1 MPAVAEQAVVRPVG
15 RPGADRRNGDI
26 VNKAHDQGKDRQS
39 QPAVRDHAVDLIGGG
54 ELAGVLLLVAAL
66 HQGGDI
72 DIALV
77 RDDALGIVV
86 QLLLGSLDVLFD
98 MRLHVGRELE
108 LRHGL
113 LVALEDLDGVPALLL
128 LRHLMHSD
136 LFDVGQRMLDRTG
149 ERVHRNGL
157 RALGGLDGSLGG
169 FHDTGALQG
178 RDLDDLA
185 AKLTG
190 QLCGVDLIAVLA
202 DDVHH
207 VDGDD
212 DRDAQ
217 LGELRGEVQ
226 VALEVRA
233 VDDVQDRI
241 GTLADQVV
249 TGDDL
254 FQRVRGQGVDTG
266 KVGDRHTVVL
276 LELAFLLFHG
286 DAGPVA
292 NELVR
297 TGQRV
302 EQRRLAAVRVARKG
316 NSNVHFASSLSGFQ

>member
-1 MPAVAEQAVVRPVG
+1 
-15 RPGADRRNGDI
+15 
-26 VNKAHDQGKDRQS
+26 
-39 QPAVRDHAVDLIGGG
+39 
-54 ELAGVLLLVAAL
+54 
-66 HQGGDI
+66 
-72 DIALV
+72 
-77 RDDALGIVV
+77 
-86 QLLLGSLDVLFD
+86 
-98 MRLHVGRELE
+98 MRLHIGRELE
-108 LRHGL
+108 LCHGL

-149 ERVHRNGL
+149 ECVHRNGL

-254 FQRVRGQGVDTG
+254 LQRVRGQGVDTG

-276 LELAFLLFHG
+276 LELAFLFSTVTPGQLPTNWLEPVSALNSVVLPLFG
-286 DAGPVA
+286 LP
-292 NELVR
+292 
-297 TGQRV
+297 
-302 EQRRLAAVRVARKG
+302 ARAIRMFILLPLFPDFSEG
-316 NSNVHFASSLSGFQ
+316 SLG